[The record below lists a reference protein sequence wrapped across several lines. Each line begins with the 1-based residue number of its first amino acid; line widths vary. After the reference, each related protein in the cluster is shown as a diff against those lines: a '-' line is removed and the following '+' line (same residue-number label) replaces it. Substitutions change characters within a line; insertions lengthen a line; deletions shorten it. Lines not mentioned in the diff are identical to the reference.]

1 MERKYLIVID
11 MQNDFTYGA
20 LRNEE
25 AIKVIP
31 TVVNKVKN
39 YEGNIIFTRDTHY
52 DDYLDTQE
60 GKLLPVPHCK
70 IDTEGWQLVDE
81 LKEIQIKENQPV
93 FDKITFGSTELAKY
107 LAEEN
112 EKSPI
117 EEIELVGVC
126 TDICVISNAM
136 LIKAHLPNVK
146 VTVDSKCCAGVT
158 VDSHN
163 TALKAMEACQIIIK

>member
-1 MERKYLIVID
+1 MRKYLIVID

-25 AIKVIP
+25 AIKVIS
-31 TVVNKVKN
+31 TVVDKVKN
-39 YEGNIIFTRDTHY
+39 YDGNVIFTRDTHY

-70 IDTEGWQLVDE
+70 IDTKGWQLVDE
-81 LKEIQIKENQPV
+81 LKEIQTKKKSIV

-107 LAEEN
+107 LVEEN
-112 EKSPI
+112 EKNPI

-136 LIKAHLPNVK
+136 LIKAHLPNAK
-146 VTVDSKCCAGVT
+146 LMVDSKCCAGVT

>member
-1 MERKYLIVID
+1 MRKYLIVID

-25 AIKVIP
+25 TIKIIP
-31 TVVNKVKN
+31 AVLDKVNAFDGKVV
-39 YEGNIIFTRDTHY
+39 FTRDTHY
-52 DDYLDTQE
+52 DDYLETQE

-70 IDTEGWQLVDE
+70 IDTEGWQLIDG
-81 LKEIQIKENQPV
+81 LNKIQADKNYKV

-117 EEIELVGVC
+117 DEIELVGVC

-136 LIKAHLPNVK
+136 LIKAHLPNIKLV
-146 VTVDSKCCAGVT
+146 VDSKCCAGVT

>member
-1 MERKYLIVID
+1 MRKYLIVID

-31 TVVNKVKN
+31 AVLDKVNDF
-39 YEGNIIFTRDTHY
+39 EGEIVFTRDTHF

-70 IDTEGWQLVDE
+70 MNTDGWQLIDE
-81 LKEIQIKENQPV
+81 LKEIQTEEKHPV

-107 LAEEN
+107 LAKEN
-112 EKSPI
+112 EKNLI
-117 EEIELVGVC
+117 NEIELVGVC